1 MNDLQNMSEVKTMKS
16 TRKFFST
23 FQLFNFSTAALFAA
37 ALCATASAAM
47 DTGTIDKDTT
57 TLYGGTV
64 YTVSGNVPI
73 KGAAT
78 HDGLTVVRRN
88 GSAGNRVV
96 INIPEGASLTVTGG
110 NGDARSGA
118 GAGICVPSD
127 MTLYITGKGT
137 LTATGG
143 NAANGRNGD
152 DGQDA
157 TWSDKG
163 DNHHKN
169 GGGGNGGRGGGGAGA
184 GIGGYGGR
192 GGYGDRGPRRE
203 TRW

>member
-1 MNDLQNMSEVKTMKS
+1 MNNLQNMSEGKTMKS

-23 FQLFNFSTAALFAA
+23 FQLFNLSTLLAAVA
-37 ALCATASAAM
+37 ASAAM
-47 DTGTIDKDTT
+47 DTGTINKDTT

-78 HDGLTVVRRN
+78 HDGLTVIRRN

-137 LTATGG
+137 LKATGG

-152 DGQDA
+152 NG
-157 TWSDKG
+157 SDSEI
-163 DNHHKN
+163 N
-169 GGGGNGGRGGGGAGA
+169 
-184 GIGGYGGR
+184 
-192 GGYGDRGPRRE
+192 
-203 TRW
+203 